1 MLVTLAD
8 ILAARDEF
16 NQPPCS
22 LGVEMFNEHYPNG
35 LEVRDDLYVLP
46 NDLGLP
52 LSYIRWFVEALKGEL
67 TVVVACSPP
76 GVPTRDGYLMKAGM
90 IGKFCDY
97 KEYLKRYEEAK

>member
-1 MLVTLAD
+1 
-8 ILAARDEF
+8 
-16 NQPPCS
+16 
-22 LGVEMFNEHYPNG
+22 MFNEHYPNG

-67 TVVVACSPP
+67 TVVIACSPP

-97 KEYLKRYEEAK
+97 EEYLKRYEEAK